1 MLVDGAHHVQQPRER
16 LPLALHATRARLD
29 VRQRAL
35 HLRAA
40 RGFPGQGEN
49 TDPRQ
54 GLGVGVSES
63 VATAQAARGWSHATY
78 RHLTIQSSWSPT
90 SAFAEAA
97 QTPLGF
103 GFPVERG
110 GGRGYGE

>member
-63 VATAQAARGWSHATY
+63 VATAQAARGWAHPPCRHFKIQY
-78 RHLTIQSSWSPT
+78 RFCLG
-90 SAFAEAA
+90 SAFEVAA
-97 QTPLGF
+97 LRTLL
-103 GFPVERG
+103 V
-110 GGRGYGE
+110 